1 MLEQCLA
8 GEGAGLGFLLWPQTS
23 TRHQH
28 LGLVRGQISAQQ
40 AEVPGQVGHGAQQG
54 VYLDRVQHVLQF
66 VSGWRRSSPAPCDPV
81 VLVRRVH
88 GRGAPAL
95 EQ

>member
-1 MLEQCLA
+1 MLEQRVA
-8 GEGAGLGFLLWPQTS
+8 GEGAGLGLLLWAQTS

-40 AEVPGQVGHGAQQG
+40 AEVPGQVGHGAQQR
-54 VYLDRVQHVLQF
+54 VHLDRIQHVLPF
-66 VSGWRRSSPAPCDPV
+66 VSGWRRSSPAHCDSV